1 MHSVYSQDNVYELP
15 LGCTKCADKAFT
27 STTPLPGVPIQ
38 LQRTLLDPENQSLRP
53 DEQFLE
59 LLAGV
64 VKSECPSLVSIL
76 SLTSTEMEE
85 VEKNRKQLSQS
96 ELSLQMLKKWAT
108 REEATY
114 GQLCQKLK
122 TISLF

>member
-1 MHSVYSQDNVYELP
+1 M
-15 LGCTKCADKAFT
+15 
-27 STTPLPGVPIQ
+27 
-38 LQRTLLDPENQSLRP
+38 DPEKRSLRP

-59 LLAGV
+59 LLAGA
-64 VKSECPSLVSIL
+64 VKSERPSLVSIL
-76 SLTSTEMEE
+76 SLTSAEMEE
-85 VEKNRKQLSQS
+85 AKKNQKLSRS

-114 GQLCQKLK
+114 GLLCQKLK

>member
-1 MHSVYSQDNVYELP
+1 M
-15 LGCTKCADKAFT
+15 
-27 STTPLPGVPIQ
+27 
-38 LQRTLLDPENQSLRP
+38 DPEKQSLRP

-59 LLAGV
+59 LFAGA

-76 SLTSTEMEE
+76 SLTSAEMEE
-85 VEKNRKQLSQS
+85 AKKNQKLSQS
-96 ELSLQMLKKWAT
+96 ELFLQVLKKWAT

-114 GQLCQKLK
+114 GQLCQNLK

>member
-1 MHSVYSQDNVYELP
+1 M
-15 LGCTKCADKAFT
+15 
-27 STTPLPGVPIQ
+27 
-38 LQRTLLDPENQSLRP
+38 DPEKQSLRP

-64 VKSECPSLVSIL
+64 VQSECPSLVSIL
-76 SLTSTEMEE
+76 SLTSAEMKEAK
-85 VEKNRKQLSQS
+85 KNRKLSRS

>member
-1 MHSVYSQDNVYELP
+1 MDSE
-15 LGCTKCADKAFT
+15 K
-27 STTPLPGVPIQ
+27 
-38 LQRTLLDPENQSLRP
+38 QSLRP

-85 VEKNRKQLSQS
+85 MEKNWKQLSQS
-96 ELSLQMLKKWAT
+96 ELSLQILKKWAT
-108 REEATY
+108 REDATY
-114 GQLCQKLK
+114 GQLCHKLM
-122 TISLF
+122 TIFFL

>member
-1 MHSVYSQDNVYELP
+1 M
-15 LGCTKCADKAFT
+15 
-27 STTPLPGVPIQ
+27 
-38 LQRTLLDPENQSLRP
+38 DPEKQSLGP

-85 VEKNRKQLSQS
+85 AKKNQKLSQS

-108 REEATY
+108 KEEATY
-114 GQLCQKLK
+114 GLLCKKLK
-122 TISLF
+122 TINFHCFN

>member
-1 MHSVYSQDNVYELP
+1 M
-15 LGCTKCADKAFT
+15 
-27 STTPLPGVPIQ
+27 
-38 LQRTLLDPENQSLRP
+38 DPEKQRLRP

-59 LLAGV
+59 LLAGA

-76 SLTSTEMEE
+76 SLTSAEMEE
-85 VEKNRKQLSQS
+85 AKKNRKLSRS

>member
-1 MHSVYSQDNVYELP
+1 MLIP
-15 LGCTKCADKAFT
+15 L
-27 STTPLPGVPIQ
+27 SGVSIQ
-38 LQRTLLDPENQSLRP
+38 LQGTLLDPEKQSLRP

-59 LLAGV
+59 LLAGMV
-64 VKSECPSLVSIL
+64 RSECPSLTSIL
-76 SLTSTEMEE
+76 SVTSYEMEE

-114 GQLCQKLK
+114 GQLCHKLR
-122 TISLF
+122 TIALF

>member
-1 MHSVYSQDNVYELP
+1 M
-15 LGCTKCADKAFT
+15 
-27 STTPLPGVPIQ
+27 
-38 LQRTLLDPENQSLRP
+38 QRTLLDPEKQSLRP

-76 SLTSTEMEE
+76 SLTSNEMKE
-85 VEKNRKQLSQS
+85 VKKNQKVSQS
-96 ELSLQMLKKWAT
+96 ELSLLVLKKWAT

>member
-1 MHSVYSQDNVYELP
+1 MYELH
-15 LGCTKCADKAFT
+15 LGYTKSADKAFT

-38 LQRTLLDPENQSLRP
+38 LQRTLLDPEKQSLRP

-85 VEKNRKQLSQS
+85 VEKNQKQHPRS

-114 GQLCQKLK
+114 GLLCQKLK

>member
-1 MHSVYSQDNVYELP
+1 MYELC
-15 LGCTKCADKAFT
+15 LGYTQTADKAFT
-27 STTPLPGVPIQ
+27 STPPLPGVSIQ
-38 LQRTLLDPENQSLRP
+38 LQRTLLDPEKQSLRP
-53 DEQFLE
+53 DEQ

-76 SLTSTEMEE
+76 SLTSSEIEE
-85 VEKNRKQLSQS
+85 VEKNQKLSQS

-114 GQLCQKLK
+114 GLLCQKLK
-122 TISLF
+122 IISLF

>member
-1 MHSVYSQDNVYELP
+1 MTSPVADNHGQRVIMNLIHYMLQ
-15 LGCTKCADKAFT
+15 LF
-27 STTPLPGVPIQ
+27 SLPGVCIQ
-38 LQRTLLDPENQSLRP
+38 LQRTLLDPEKQSLGP

-64 VKSECPSLVSIL
+64 VKSECPSLASIL
-76 SLTSTEMEE
+76 SLTSSELKE
-85 VEKNRKQLSQS
+85 VQKNRKQLSQS
-96 ELSLQMLKKWAT
+96 ELFLQILKKWVT

>member
-1 MHSVYSQDNVYELP
+1 MDQE
-15 LGCTKCADKAFT
+15 K
-27 STTPLPGVPIQ
+27 
-38 LQRTLLDPENQSLRP
+38 QSLRP

-85 VEKNRKQLSQS
+85 AKKNQKLSQS

-114 GQLCQKLK
+114 GLLCQKLK
-122 TISLF
+122 TILLF

>member
-1 MHSVYSQDNVYELP
+1 M
-15 LGCTKCADKAFT
+15 
-27 STTPLPGVPIQ
+27 
-38 LQRTLLDPENQSLRP
+38 
-53 DEQFLE
+53 
-59 LLAGV
+59 
-64 VKSECPSLVSIL
+64 VKSECPSLASIL

-85 VEKNRKQLSQS
+85 AKKNQKLSRS

-122 TISLF
+122 TISLFELATRK

>member
-1 MHSVYSQDNVYELP
+1 MYV
-15 LGCTKCADKAFT
+15 F
-27 STTPLPGVPIQ
+27 TPLPDVSIQ
-38 LQRTLLDPENQSLRP
+38 LQRTLLDPDKQSLRP

-64 VKSECPSLVSIL
+64 VRSECPSLASIL
-76 SLTSTEMEE
+76 SLTSNAMEG

-114 GQLCQKLK
+114 GQLCHKLK
-122 TISLF
+122 TIALF

>member
-1 MHSVYSQDNVYELP
+1 M
-15 LGCTKCADKAFT
+15 
-27 STTPLPGVPIQ
+27 
-38 LQRTLLDPENQSLRP
+38 DPEKQSLRP

-64 VKSECPSLVSIL
+64 VRSECPPLASIL
-76 SLTSTEMEE
+76 SLTSNEMEK

-114 GQLCQKLK
+114 GQLCHKLR
-122 TISLF
+122 TIALF

>member
-1 MHSVYSQDNVYELP
+1 MYELR
-15 LGCTKCADKAFT
+15 LGYTKSAEKAFT

-38 LQRTLLDPENQSLRP
+38 LQRTLLDPEKQSLRP
-53 DEQFLE
+53 GEQFLE

-76 SLTSTEMEE
+76 SLTSIEMEE
-85 VEKNRKQLSQS
+85 AKKNKKLSRS

>member
-1 MHSVYSQDNVYELP
+1 M
-15 LGCTKCADKAFT
+15 
-27 STTPLPGVPIQ
+27 
-38 LQRTLLDPENQSLRP
+38 DPEKHSLRP

-76 SLTSTEMEE
+76 SLTSTKMEE
-85 VEKNRKQLSQS
+85 AKKNQKPLQS
-96 ELSLQMLKKWAT
+96 ELSLQMLKKWVT

-114 GQLCQKLK
+114 GLLCQKLK

>member
-1 MHSVYSQDNVYELP
+1 M
-15 LGCTKCADKAFT
+15 
-27 STTPLPGVPIQ
+27 
-38 LQRTLLDPENQSLRP
+38 DPEKQSLRP

-76 SLTSTEMEE
+76 SLTSIEMEE
-85 VEKNRKQLSQS
+85 AKKNQKLSRS

-114 GQLCQKLK
+114 GLLCQKLK

>member
-1 MHSVYSQDNVYELP
+1 MSLFNHIDTCMIHN
-15 LGCTKCADKAFT
+15 AF
-27 STTPLPGVPIQ
+27 TPLPGVSIQ
-38 LQRTLLDPENQSLRP
+38 LQRTLLDPEKQSLRP

-64 VKSECPSLVSIL
+64 VIRSECPSLASIL
-76 SLTSTEMEE
+76 SLTSNEMEE

-114 GQLCQKLK
+114 GQLCHKLR
-122 TISLF
+122 TIALF

>member
-1 MHSVYSQDNVYELP
+1 M
-15 LGCTKCADKAFT
+15 FT
-27 STTPLPGVPIQ
+27 NAHEQFMKSRKVFFATYRTTPLPGVPIQ
-38 LQRTLLDPENQSLRP
+38 LQRTLLDPEKQSLRP

-76 SLTSTEMEE
+76 SLTSTEME
-85 VEKNRKQLSQS
+85 KNRKLSRS
-96 ELSLQMLKKWAT
+96 ERSLQLLKKWAT

-114 GQLCQKLK
+114 GLLCQKLK

>member
-1 MHSVYSQDNVYELP
+1 M
-15 LGCTKCADKAFT
+15 
-27 STTPLPGVPIQ
+27 
-38 LQRTLLDPENQSLRP
+38 DPEKQSLRP
-53 DEQFLE
+53 DEQFLK

-76 SLTSTEMEE
+76 SLTRNEMEE
-85 VEKNRKQLSQS
+85 VEKNRKQLFQS

-114 GQLCQKLK
+114 GVLCQKLK
-122 TISLF
+122 TIPLL

>member
-1 MHSVYSQDNVYELP
+1 M
-15 LGCTKCADKAFT
+15 
-27 STTPLPGVPIQ
+27 
-38 LQRTLLDPENQSLRP
+38 DPEKQSLRP

-64 VKSECPSLVSIL
+64 VKSECASLVSIL

-85 VEKNRKQLSQS
+85 AKKNQKPFQS

-114 GQLCQKLK
+114 GLLCQKLK

>member
-1 MHSVYSQDNVYELP
+1 M
-15 LGCTKCADKAFT
+15 
-27 STTPLPGVPIQ
+27 
-38 LQRTLLDPENQSLRP
+38 DPEKQSLRP

-76 SLTSTEMEE
+76 SLTSNEMKE
-85 VEKNRKQLSQS
+85 VKKNQKVSQS
-96 ELSLQMLKKWAT
+96 ELSLLVLKKWAT

>member
-1 MHSVYSQDNVYELP
+1 MNHNFSQ
-15 LGCTKCADKAFT
+15 F
-27 STTPLPGVPIQ
+27 PGVPIQ
-38 LQRTLLDPENQSLRP
+38 LQRTLLDPEMQSLRP

-64 VKSECPSLVSIL
+64 VKSECPSLVSIF
-76 SLTSTEMEE
+76 SLTSTEME
-85 VEKNRKQLSQS
+85 KNWKQLSKS
-96 ELSLQMLKKWAT
+96 DISLQILKKWAT

-122 TISLF
+122 AISFFNYQ

>member
-1 MHSVYSQDNVYELP
+1 MSN
-15 LGCTKCADKAFT
+15 F
-27 STTPLPGVPIQ
+27 TPLPGVSIQ
-38 LQRTLLDPENQSLRP
+38 LQRTLLDPEKQSLRP

-59 LLAGV
+59 VLAGV

-85 VEKNRKQLSQS
+85 VEKNWKQLSQS
-96 ELSLQMLKKWAT
+96 EISLKIFKKWAT

-114 GQLCQKLK
+114 GHLCQKLK
-122 TISLF
+122 TISLFNYQ

>member
-1 MHSVYSQDNVYELP
+1 ME
-15 LGCTKCADKAFT
+15 
-27 STTPLPGVPIQ
+27 
-38 LQRTLLDPENQSLRP
+38 PEKQSLRP

-64 VKSECPSLVSIL
+64 VRSECQSLASIL
-76 SLTSTEMEE
+76 SLTSNEMEE

-114 GQLCQKLK
+114 GQLCHKLR
-122 TISLF
+122 TIALF